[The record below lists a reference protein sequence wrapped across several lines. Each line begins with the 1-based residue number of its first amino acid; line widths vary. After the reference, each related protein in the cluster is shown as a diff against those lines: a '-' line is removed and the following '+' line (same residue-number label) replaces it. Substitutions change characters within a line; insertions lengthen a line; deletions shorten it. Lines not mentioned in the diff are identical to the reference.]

1 MDFCTIVREYFYM
14 RVTDMAT
21 QWSEAKEENCLKFQ
35 DINVHNGFNDSK
47 LATCRSI
54 FENSSPACCGCIR
67 GDCKGEVSNSYS
79 IEWP

>member
-1 MDFCTIVREYFYM
+1 
-14 RVTDMAT
+14 MAT

-54 FENSSPACCGCIR
+54 FENSSPACCGCVR